1 MFVSESRASAPD
13 SIVDVEQGMD
23 IQVHDDA
30 QDREDE
36 FENGDEFAAS
46 VGMLTL

>member
-1 MFVSESRASAPD
+1 M
-13 SIVDVEQGMD
+13 DVEQDMD

-30 QDREDE
+30 QDRENK

>member
-1 MFVSESRASAPD
+1 M
-13 SIVDVEQGMD
+13 DVEPDMD

-30 QDREDE
+30 QGKEDE